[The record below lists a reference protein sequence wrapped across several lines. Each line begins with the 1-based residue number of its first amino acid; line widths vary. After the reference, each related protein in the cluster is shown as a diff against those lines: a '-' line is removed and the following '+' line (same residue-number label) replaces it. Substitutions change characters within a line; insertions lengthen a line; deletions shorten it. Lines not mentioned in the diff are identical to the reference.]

1 MKENIGSENNKVI
14 EKILQHIQEDKI
26 ESKKDL
32 KLYGVDKPELQKELM
47 WDIFEKFNRLRFC
60 SMMSRIESTVPLPL
74 LRNPLERMYSRAMSS
89 LMRPLFP
96 RSWYFSLGK

>member
-47 WDIFEKFNRLRFC
+47 WDIFENYVMNEQDRIKKSTIIRKFHKAN
-60 SMMSRIESTVPLPL
+60 L
-74 LRNPLERMYSRAMSS
+74 L
-89 LMRPLFP
+89 
-96 RSWYFSLGK
+96 

>member
-47 WDIFEKFNRLRFC
+47 WDIFENYV
-60 SMMSRIESTVPLPL
+60 MNEQDRIKQTSTIKLGEYYYVWLTKTKL
-74 LRNPLERMYSRAMSS
+74 LKKKN
-89 LMRPLFP
+89 
-96 RSWYFSLGK
+96 

>member
-47 WDIFEKFNRLRFC
+47 WDIFENYVMNEQDRIKKSTIIRKFHRAN
-60 SMMSRIESTVPLPL
+60 L
-74 LRNPLERMYSRAMSS
+74 L
-89 LMRPLFP
+89 
-96 RSWYFSLGK
+96 

>member
-32 KLYGVDKPELQKELM
+32 KLYGFDKPELQKELM
-47 WDIFEKFNRLRFC
+47 WEIFENYVMNEQDRIKKSTIIRKFHRAN
-60 SMMSRIESTVPLPL
+60 L
-74 LRNPLERMYSRAMSS
+74 L
-89 LMRPLFP
+89 
-96 RSWYFSLGK
+96 

>member
-32 KLYGVDKPELQKELM
+32 KLYTVRNLEIKSFAAFKKNKTVL
-47 WDIFEKFNRLRFC
+47 
-60 SMMSRIESTVPLPL
+60 IEQTYNNISQLICV
-74 LRNPLERMYSRAMSS
+74 
-89 LMRPLFP
+89 
-96 RSWYFSLGK
+96 